1 MYPFIPKLGGRR
13 FIMAMGCGMVC
24 TGLVIF
30 RVISEE
36 VFATIILG
44 TIGGYITGNL
54 VQRIKAP
61 ASGVE
66 GE

>member
-1 MYPFIPKLGGRR
+1 MYPIIPKLGGRR

-24 TGLVIF
+24 TVLVF
-30 RVISEE
+30 FGKISGE

-61 ASGVE
+61 TGGAE
-66 GE
+66 PE